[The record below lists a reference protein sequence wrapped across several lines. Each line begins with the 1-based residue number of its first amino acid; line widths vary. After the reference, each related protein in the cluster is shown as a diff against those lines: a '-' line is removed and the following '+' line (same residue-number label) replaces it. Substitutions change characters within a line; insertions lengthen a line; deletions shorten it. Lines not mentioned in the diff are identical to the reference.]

1 MNTLTLPQVLERIN
15 ALEASME
22 SVRITAAE
30 LRQWKL
36 AVQQAIAKTPESAPS
51 FPAYSHTN
59 LPQLGHIVRVVCSY
73 EGDTMG
79 TNATGRVCE
88 MSSTPWIH
96 AHQMTRYP
104 HAVKQFNIPAGYAG
118 CMSMHKLQRIA

>member
-36 AVQQAIAKTPESAPS
+36 TVQQAMAKTPDPATP
-51 FPAYSHTN
+51 FPAYSHKN
-59 LPQLGHIVRVVCSY
+59 LPQPGHIVRVMNS
-73 EGDTMG
+73 DAKDSM
-79 TNATGRVCE
+79 ATGATGYVCE
-88 MSSTPWIH
+88 ESRIPWIH
-96 AHQMTRYP
+96 AHQMTTYP
-104 HAVKQFNIPAGYAG
+104 HAVSQFNIPAGHAA
-118 CMSMHKLQRIA
+118 CMSMHKLQRIV